1 MIKNE
6 KELLALGFF
15 VSLVVLLA
23 VAFLYFN
30 LVVSKVIFKSIIF
43 GSFISIINFLIGLS
57 LVKFSINKSEKIFL
71 IGLWG
76 GMLFRLIF
84 GLSIVIISLIFL
96 EINTYGFIFSI
107 LFFHIF
113 YLIIEIFYLDLRRKN
128 RFDGSKQS

>member
-6 KELLALGFF
+6 KQLLALGFF

-30 LVVSKVIFKSIIF
+30 LVVSKVIFRSIIF

-71 IGLWG
+71 ISLWG

>member
-6 KELLALGFF
+6 KQLLALGFF

-23 VAFLYFN
+23 IAFLYFN

-71 IGLWG
+71 ISLWG

>member
-6 KELLALGFF
+6 KQLLALGFI

-30 LVVSKVIFKSIIF
+30 LLVSKVIFKSIIF

-71 IGLWG
+71 ISLWG

-84 GLSIVIISLIFL
+84 GLSIVISSLIFL

>member
-6 KELLALGFF
+6 KQLLALGFI

-30 LVVSKVIFKSIIF
+30 LLVSKVIFKSIIF

-71 IGLWG
+71 ISLWG

-84 GLSIVIISLIFL
+84 GLSMVIISLIFL

>member
-43 GSFISIINFLIGLS
+43 GSFISIINFLIGLT

-107 LFFHIF
+107 LFFYIF
-113 YLIIEIFYLDLRRKN
+113 YLIIEIIYLDLRRKS
-128 RFDGSKQS
+128 RFDGK